1 MPSDNFHVSASEWLD
16 DFAASLQSANLEGV
30 VSSFL
35 PGGWL
40 RDVLIFTWNNRSLD
54 GQDKIRAYLQN
65 TLAAVEIA
73 NVKLND
79 APGLSPQ
86 QSSIHPEWI
95 ASGFT
100 FTTAVAIGQGYFHLG
115 KDASGAWKAQI
126 VFMNMTDLKDHEEL
140 GPEPGLYGGHT
151 LAWGDVLEERKKKIE
166 ENPHVIIVGAG
177 QTGLNIAAR
186 FRQMNIPALVIEKN
200 ARVGDNWRK
209 RYPTLTL
216 HTPRTHHSFLYQPY
230 PRNWPIFT
238 PRDKLADWMEN
249 YAKSQDLVIWTNSR
263 PLPTPAYDFK
273 SKRWSVVIDRN
284 GTHVT
289 LYPAHI
295 VLATG
300 TLGKPRY
307 PDMLNKDVFRGVTF
321 HASEY
326 AGGRPFAGKRVV
338 VIGAGNTSAD
348 ICQDLVVQGAQ
359 SVIMVQRSSTC
370 VMSAKTLAATIFTA
384 WPEGSPPEVADLKFF
399 SWPLLLAKQ
408 MLSSREQDFWAADK
422 EMHEGLLK
430 AGLKL
435 NMGSDGSGLAS
446 LVAER
451 SGGYWIDVGCAELIS
466 AGKINM
472 KQGVE
477 PKSFTE
483 DAIVFND
490 GSTLPADVVIFATGY
505 DSIRDTAKD
514 TFGEETIE
522 CTSHVWG
529 LDEEGELRG
538 CYRPSGH
545 PGLWYGAG
553 DFVNSRFSSK
563 QMALMIKAVELG
575 LVQF

>member
-1 MPSDNFHVSASEWLD
+1 MSSDSSHAIAAEWLENY
-16 DFAASLQSANLEGV
+16 AAWLQSANLEGV
-30 VSSFL
+30 TSCFL
-35 PGGWL
+35 SDGWL
-40 RDVLIFTWNNRSLD
+40 RDVLVFTWNNRSLG
-54 GQDKIRAYLQN
+54 GQDKIRTYLRD
-65 TLAAVEIA
+65 TLSAAKVSD
-73 NVKLND
+73 VKLD
-79 APGLSPQ
+79 SRPGLSPQ
-86 QSSIHPEWI
+86 QSTIDPEWI

-100 FTTAVAIGQGYFHLG
+100 FTTGLAIGQGYFHLA
-115 KDASGAWKAQI
+115 KEESGGWKARI
-126 VFMNMTDLKDHEEL
+126 VFMAMTDLKGHEEL
-140 GPEPGLYGGHT
+140 GPEDGVYEGHT
-151 LAWGDVLEERKKKIE
+151 LAWEDVLHARKQKIE
-166 ENPHVIIVGAG
+166 ENPYVIIVGAG

-186 FRQMNIPALVIEKN
+186 FRQMNIPALVVENN

-230 PRNWPIFT
+230 PQTWPIFT

-263 PLPTPAYDFK
+263 PLPTPTYNFQT
-273 SKRWSVVIDRN
+273 KRWSVVIDRN
-284 GTHVT
+284 GTHVE
-289 LYPAHI
+289 LNPAHI

-307 PDMLNKDVFRGVTF
+307 PNMTNEDLFRGTTL

-326 AGGRPFAGKRVV
+326 AGGRPFSGKRVV
-338 VIGAGNTSAD
+338 VVGAGNTSAD

-359 SVIMVQRSSTC
+359 SVTMVQRSSTC
-370 VMSAKTLAATIFTA
+370 VIAASTLVHTIFSN
-384 WPEGSPPEVADLKFF
+384 WPEGSPPEVADMKYF
-399 SWPLLLAKQ
+399 SWPMSLCKQ
-408 MLSSREQDFWAADK
+408 MLSAREKESWAMEKD
-422 EMHEGLLK
+422 MHEGLFK

-435 NMGSDGSGLAS
+435 NMGPGGSGLGL

-451 SGGYWIDVGCAELIS
+451 AGGYWIDVGCAQLIS
-466 AGKINM
+466 SGKVKI

-477 PKSFTE
+477 PERFLE

-490 GSTLPADVVIFATGY
+490 GSILRADVVIFATGY
-505 DSIRDTAKD
+505 HFIHETSKE
-514 TFGEETIE
+514 TFGEETIGR
-522 CTSHVWG
+522 TGPVWG
-529 LDEEGELRG
+529 LDEEGEIRG

-553 DFVNSRFSSK
+553 DFANSRFSSK
-563 QMALMIKAVELG
+563 QLALTIKAVELG

>member
-1 MPSDNFHVSASEWLD
+1 MSSDSLHLVAAEWLD
-16 DFAASLQSANLEGV
+16 NYAASLQSANLEGV

-40 RDVLIFTWNNRSLD
+40 RDVLIFTWNNRALE
-54 GQDKIRAYLQN
+54 GQDKIRSYLRD
-65 TLAAVEIA
+65 TLTAAKISD
-73 NVKLND
+73 VKLD
-79 APGLSPQ
+79 HTLGLSPQ
-86 QSSIHPEWI
+86 RSTINPEWI

-100 FTTAVAIGQGYFHLG
+100 FTTALAIGQGYFHLA

-126 VFMNMTDLKDHEEL
+126 AFMNMTDLTGYEEL
-140 GPEPGLYGGHT
+140 EPEEGIYEGHT
-151 LAWGDVLEERKKKIE
+151 LAWVDVLQARRKKIE

-186 FRQMNIPALVIEKN
+186 FRQMNIPALVIERN

-216 HTPRTHHSFLYQPY
+216 HTPRTHHSLLYQPY
-230 PRNWPIFT
+230 PQNWPIFT

-249 YAKSQDLVIWTNSR
+249 YAKSQDLVVWTNSC
-263 PLPTPAYDFK
+263 PLPTPTYNFEA
-273 SKRWSVVIDRN
+273 KRWSIVVDRD
-284 GTHVT
+284 GTHIE
-289 LYPAHI
+289 LNPAHV

-307 PDMLNKDVFRGVTF
+307 PDMIDKDVFHGTTL
-321 HASEY
+321 HASKY
-326 AGGRPFAGKRVV
+326 AGGRQFSGKRVV

-359 SVIMVQRSSTC
+359 SVTMVQRSSTC
-370 VMSAKTLAATIFTA
+370 VISARSVALTITSA
-384 WPEGSPPEVADLKFF
+384 WPEGSPPEVADVRFF
-399 SWPLLLAKQ
+399 SWPLLLCKQ
-408 MLSSREQDFWAADK
+408 MLRAREEEAWAREK

-435 NMGSDGSGLAS
+435 NMGPDGSGLGPM
-446 LVAER
+446 VAER

-466 AGKINM
+466 TGKVKI

-477 PKSFTE
+477 PKSFRE
-483 DAIVFND
+483 NAIVFND
-490 GSTLPADVVIFATGY
+490 GSTLPVDAVIFATGY
-505 DSIRDTAKD
+505 HYIRDTAKD
-514 TFGEETIE
+514 TFGEETIGR
-522 CTSHVWG
+522 TSHVWG

-563 QMALMIKAVELG
+563 QLALTIKAVELG